1 MLTEGT
7 TTNRVLAGGWL
18 VAENRDTPYDGSS
31 KTSNPLRE
39 RTDIR
44 VWLITADVR
53 LAARSGVQVTV
64 ALPDVTRSATVTPPG
79 GDEFR
84 FSETFRG
91 LGDTSIVAWHRL
103 PVRRGWNVT
112 LNAGVSLPTGKTERP
127 RFRQGLVEDSLVPV
141 SRLQRGSGTFDPLLG
156 LSVNR
161 VFMRLLPPGVRLFAS
176 AAARL
181 PMAQNEHGL
190 RTGASWEVGAGGA
203 RELRQEGFGHNMVG
217 IVRLGWLHRAQDVF
231 EGTPVL
237 VGGGDWLTIAP
248 GLAAAFGTVTIQGEA
263 KVTVWRHLRNRQLDS
278 AWVLQAGVV
287 KAF

>member
-7 TTNRVLAGGWL
+7 TTNRLLIGGWL
-18 VAENRDTPYDGSS
+18 VAEDRDTPYDGS
-31 KTSNPLRE
+31 TETDNPLRE

-53 LAARSGVQVTV
+53 LAARSGMQITV
-64 ALPDVTRSATVTPPG
+64 ALPDVTRSAIVTRPD
-79 GDEFR
+79 GDIH

-103 PVRRGWNVT
+103 PSRRGWNVT

-127 RFRQGLVEDSLVPV
+127 RFRQELEQDSLVPV
-141 SRLQRGSGTFDPLLG
+141 SRLQRGSGTFDPLFG
-156 LSVNR
+156 FSVNR
-161 VFMRLLPPGVRLFAS
+161 VAASLLPPGVRVFAS
-176 AAARL
+176 AAARV
-181 PMAQNEHGL
+181 PIAENEHGL
-190 RTGASWEVGAGGA
+190 RTGASWEAGAGGS
-203 RELRQEGFGHNMVG
+203 RELRQEGFGHNVIG
-217 IVRLGWLHRAQDVF
+217 IVRVGWLHREQDVF

-248 GLAAAFGTVTIQGEA
+248 GLAAGFGTVTIQGEA
-263 KVTVWRHLRNRQLDS
+263 KFTVWRRLRNRQLDS